1 MPINVPDK
9 LPAIDVLREEN
20 VFVMSESTASHQ
32 DIRPLKIVILNLMP
46 VKQTTETHLLRM
58 LANSPLQVEVELL
71 HIETHESK
79 HTSVEHL
86 KTFYKGFN
94 NIRNNKY
101 DGLIITGAPIEHLDF
116 EQVTYW
122 KEMQEIF
129 EWSNSNVTA
138 TLFICWAAQA
148 AMYHFYRVP
157 KYMLPSKMF
166 GIFKH
171 SVNNPK
177 FPLVRGFDDV
187 YMAPHSRHTE
197 VRRSDIEKVWDLDI
211 ISESKEAGI
220 YIVASKSGRRVFVT
234 GHSEYDPDT
243 LKSEFLRDMNKG
255 MQIEVPKNY
264 FPNDDPNLPPLV
276 TWKGHANLLFS
287 NWLNYFVYQNTPFDI
302 NAIDYNI

>member
-1 MPINVPDK
+1 M
-9 LPAIDVLREEN
+9 
-20 VFVMSESTASHQ
+20 FVMSESTASHQ

-79 HTSVEHL
+79 NTSLEHL
-86 KTFYKGFN
+86 RTFYKGFN

-101 DGLIITGAPIEHLDF
+101 DGLIITGAPIEHLEF

-148 AMYHFYRVP
+148 AMYHFHKVP

-197 VRRSDIEKVWDLDI
+197 VRRSDIEKVDDLEI
-211 ISESKEAGI
+211 ISESEEAGI

-234 GHSEYDPDT
+234 GH
-243 LKSEFLRDMNKG
+243 F
-255 MQIEVPKNY
+255 
-264 FPNDDPNLPPLV
+264 
-276 TWKGHANLLFS
+276 
-287 NWLNYFVYQNTPFDI
+287 
-302 NAIDYNI
+302 